1 MERQDKAYQD
11 LVAILR
17 EELIPA
23 MGCTEPVALAYAS
36 ALARKTLGAT
46 PTRVAVEASG
56 NLVKNVK
63 SVVVPN
69 TGGLKGIP
77 AAVAAGIVAGDPGR
91 ELEVIAG
98 VPEEQKPAIAE
109 YMTTTPIE
117 VSLADTD
124 QVLDMVIR
132 VFAGEDAASV
142 RIAGHHTNVVHIEKN
157 GRVLQDKPV
166 DADGDSGDGTDRDFM
181 TLETI
186 WDFAQCVDIADVKD
200 LLDRQISFNMAI
212 CEEGLRGDYGANIGK
227 VIRDK
232 QEDTLKNRAIYTAAA
247 GSDARMN
254 GCELPVVVNS
264 GSGNQGITASVPVV
278 VYGRGIGADEEKIY
292 RALVLSDLTA
302 IYQKE
307 GIGRLSA
314 YCGAVNAG
322 AAAACGIA
330 YLDGGDFRTV
340 AHTLVNSLAVISG
353 MVCDGA
359 KASCAGKIAMAIE
372 AGFLGYEMFDRGQQ
386 FRDGEG
392 IVRKG
397 VDNTVSNVGR
407 LGRIGMRQADLEILK
422 MMLGD

>member
-77 AAVAAGIVAGDPGR
+77 AAVAAGIVAGDPGK

-109 YMTTTPIE
+109 YMTATPIE

-157 GRVLQDKPV
+157 GQVLQDKPV
-166 DADGDSGDGTDRDFM
+166 DADGGDGEGTDRDFM

-186 WDFAQCVDIADVKD
+186 WDFAQCVNIADVKD

-422 MMLGD
+422 MMLGE